1 MNDPKVQDALQL
13 AKQILD
19 FVVDHL
25 PEDTRHKT

>member
-19 FVVDHL
+19 FVVAHL
-25 PEDTRHKT
+25 PEDTRP